1 MSVKQLKCFLNIFFK
16 LFKYDGIYCQ
26 FIVNVKKHNQLFINF
41 INEHSFLKS
50 DDFITQ
56 YAEFLYY
63 KRSCKFRIGVYDV
76 LNYIKCTS
84 TSFPW
89 CRVIEGY
96 EFWEEKF
103 DNYFNILIK
112 YDDVIIN
119 YIDNV

>member
-1 MSVKQLKCFLNIFFK
+1 MTVKQLKCFLNIFFK
-16 LFKYDGIYCQ
+16 LFKYDSIYCQ
-26 FIVNVKKHNQLFINF
+26 FIINVKKHNQQFIKF

-56 YAEFLYY
+56 YAEFIYH
-63 KRSCKFRIGVYDV
+63 KRAGNFHNDVYDC
-76 LNYIKCTS
+76 LNYIKCTN

-89 CRVIEGY
+89 CRAIEGY

-103 DNYFNILIK
+103 NIYFRILNK
-112 YDDVIIN
+112 YDDIIIN